1 MDQEDRQIRRL
12 LIAGTAV
19 AIAGLV
25 GTVVG
30 VAILI
35 STNFNPLNWL
45 E

>member
-12 LIAGTAV
+12 LIVGSAV
-19 AIAGLV
+19 GIAGLI
-25 GTVVG
+25 GTVLG

-35 STNFNPLNWL
+35 ATNFNPLNWL